1 MNSFDLV
8 KFRNLLLAENTNRFY
23 APTYI
28 VQKYGADKAK
38 EIEANIEDEGANT
51 WDLFTSL
58 ETPQEVDNFIGG
70 FLSEN
75 TLNENLSYLASWK
88 VLKGPGG
95 YIFQIQDPNS
105 RSSISV
111 RVNKAGMAT
120 LDGEGVEAAQA
131 VQQIADQFGT
141 ETEVLYGDD
150 SLTTVISEPDFN
162 AIFPDTISEA
172 KEDTMKEALS
182 LDPSSPQI
190 SQYWDIMV
198 KNQPEDVIKTLTD
211 LTAGRLS
218 FEEFLSSTESDIYDS
233 FSDEFMDDLDEGTL
247 KEENVLGV
255 YEDPRYGMSVN
266 VFASMRDFDQ
276 KLQSN
281 NWKRVTA
288 LPGIEAKDIK
298 ANIEDLKKKYN
309 IQEGTLEEMASFYK
323 VADNSPEAK
332 AAIAAA
338 KEKYKPGTT
347 LYNTLDTLEKTG
359 EIDYKELAKQ
369 TGKDMATFNNPK
381 SRDVLE
387 KDLAA
392 FVQAGASPSAVRTG
406 RPADPNKAMAA
417 PKEKTAKLKITTPK
431 SSSTKLAD
439 LAPSNIFGSVGPD
452 DEEMDMEKQAQ
463 KAAKGNKRLGTAVEK
478 LAQVTKEMKALA
490 KAYQASKGTPEEA
503 SIIAQLKALTAEKKA
518 LEKKT
523 APRQMSAADL
533 MGGEE
538 A

>member
-8 KFRNLLLAENTNRFY
+8 KFRNQLLAENKTVKKR
-23 APTYI
+23 T
-28 VQKYGADKAK
+28 
-38 EIEANIEDEGANT
+38 
-51 WDLFTSL
+51 L
-58 ETPQEVDNFIGG
+58 E
-70 FLSEN
+70 EN
-75 TLNENLSYLASWK
+75 NSPEY
-88 VLKGPGG
+88 LKG
-95 YIFQIQDPNS
+95 
-105 RSSISV
+105 
-111 RVNKAGMAT
+111 
-120 LDGEGVEAAQA
+120 
-131 VQQIADQFGT
+131 
-141 ETEVLYGDD
+141 YGDGYTD
-150 SLTTVISEPDFN
+150 GYHAGEQGIEPEVEIN
-162 AIFPDTISEA
+162 
-172 KEDTMKEALS
+172 EALS

-211 LTAGRLS
+211 LIAGRLS

-233 FSDEFMDDLDEGTL
+233 FRDDDMGDLDEGTL

-288 LPGIEAKDIK
+288 LPGIGYKDIK

-309 IQEGTLEEMASFYK
+309 IQEGPLEEMASFYK
-323 VADNSPEAK
+323 IADDSPEAK
-332 AAIAAA
+332 AAIIAA

-359 EIDYKELAKQ
+359 EIDYKELAKS

-381 SRDVLE
+381 SREVLE

-392 FVQAGASPSAVRTG
+392 FVQASSSPSAVRTG
-406 RPADPNKAMAA
+406 RPADPNKAAAA
-417 PKEKTAKLKITTPK
+417 PKEKSPKLKITNPKPK
-431 SSSTKLAD
+431 STSTKLKD
-439 LAPSNIFGSVGPD
+439 LAPADVFAGMD
-452 DEEMDMEKQAQ
+452 DEEMEMEKQAL

-478 LAQVTKEMKALA
+478 LAQVTKEMKTLA
-490 KAYQASKGTPEEA
+490 KEYQAVKGTPEEA
-503 SIIAQLKALTAEKKA
+503 GIVAQLKDLTAEKKA

-533 MGGEE
+533 MGGEDL
-538 A
+538 

>member
-1 MNSFDLV
+1 MSSFDLV
-8 KFRNLLLAENTNRFY
+8 KFRNQLLAEDQS
-23 APTYI
+23 
-28 VQKYGADKAK
+28 V
-38 EIEANIEDEGANT
+38 EENI
-51 WDLFTSL
+51 
-58 ETPQEVDNFIGG
+58 
-70 FLSEN
+70 
-75 TLNENLSYLASWK
+75 LNEDLSYLASWK

-105 RSSISV
+105 DSTIGA

-131 VQQIADQFGT
+131 VQQIADKFGT

-172 KEDTMKEALS
+172 KMTRADEVGSDGVAEEDALDETLN

-198 KNQPEDVIKTLTD
+198 KNQPEDVIKILTD

-218 FEEFLSSTESDIYDS
+218 FKDFLDTTEDDIFDS
-233 FSDEFMDDLDEGTL
+233 FRDEFMDLDENALKENVMERMGIFDDIDADLENEEEPVEYLKDIIKYCEQQIEMYSDDMEDLDEGAL
-247 KEENVLGV
+247 K
-255 YEDPRYGMSVN
+255 
-266 VFASMRDFDQ
+266 
-276 KLQSN
+276 
-281 NWKRVTA
+281 
-288 LPGIEAKDIK
+288 
-298 ANIEDLKKKYN
+298 
-309 IQEGTLEEMASFYK
+309 EMASFYK

-359 EIDYKELAKQ
+359 EIDYKELAKT

-381 SRDVLE
+381 SREVLE

-392 FVQAGASPSAVRTG
+392 FVQAGSSPSAVRTG
-406 RPADPNKAMAA
+406 RPASEKPEGT
-417 PKEKTAKLKITTPK
+417 PKEKTGKLKITNPK
-431 SSSTKLAD
+431 PASTKLAD
-439 LAPSNIFGSVGPD
+439 LAPADVFSGMGPD
-452 DEEMDMEKQAQ
+452 EEEMEMEKQAV
-463 KAAKGNKRLGTAVEK
+463 KAAKGNKRLGTTVEK

-490 KAYQASKGTPEEA
+490 KEYQAAKGTPEEA
-503 SIIAQLKALTAEKKA
+503 GIVAQLKALTAEKKA

-523 APRQMSAADL
+523 APKQMSAADL
-533 MGGEE
+533 MGGEDL
-538 A
+538 

>member
-1 MNSFDLV
+1 MNSFDLL
-8 KFRNLLLAENTNRFY
+8 KFRNQLLAES
-23 APTYI
+23 I
-28 VQKYGADKAK
+28 SVK
-38 EIEANIEDEGANT
+38 ENAINED
-51 WDLFTSL
+51 
-58 ETPQEVDNFIGG
+58 
-70 FLSEN
+70 
-75 TLNENLSYLASWK
+75 LSYLAAWK

-95 YIFQIQDPNS
+95 YIFQIQGENRDT
-105 RSSISV
+105 IGA
-111 RVNKAGMAT
+111 RVNKAGMVT
-120 LDGEGVEAAQA
+120 LDGEGAGAAQA

-172 KEDTMKEALS
+172 KMTRADEVGSDGVAEEDALDETLN

-198 KNQPEDVIKTLTD
+198 KNQPEDTIKTLTD

-218 FEEFLSSTESDIYDS
+218 FKDFLDTTEDDIFDS
-233 FSDEFMDDLDEGTL
+233 FRDEFMDLD
-247 KEENVLGV
+247 
-255 YEDPRYGMSVN
+255 
-266 VFASMRDFDQ
+266 
-276 KLQSN
+276 
-281 NWKRVTA
+281 
-288 LPGIEAKDIK
+288 
-298 ANIEDLKKKYN
+298 
-309 IQEGTLEEMASFYK
+309 EGTLEEMASFYK
-323 VADNSPEAK
+323 VADDSPEAK

-359 EIDYKELAKQ
+359 EIDYKELAKS

-392 FVQAGASPSAVRTG
+392 FVQAGTSPSAVRTG
-406 RPADPNKAMAA
+406 RPANPEKAAA
-417 PKEKTAKLKITTPK
+417 SPRLKITNPKPK
-431 SSSTKLAD
+431 STSTKLKD
-439 LAPSNIFGSVGPD
+439 LAPADIFMGAGMD
-452 DEEMDMEKQAQ
+452 DEEMDMEKQAL

-478 LAQVTKEMKALA
+478 LAQVSQEMKSLA
-490 KAYQASKGTPEEA
+490 KAYQAAKGTPEEA
-503 SIIAQLKALTAEKKA
+503 GIIAQLKDLTAEKKA

-533 MGGEE
+533 MGGEDL
-538 A
+538 

>member
-1 MNSFDLV
+1 MNSFDLL
-8 KFRNLLLAENTNRFY
+8 KFRNQLLAENTNRFY

-75 TLNENLSYLASWK
+75 TLSEDLSYLAAWK

-95 YIFQIQDPNS
+95 YIFQIQGGNRDT
-105 RSSISV
+105 IGA
-111 RVNKAGMAT
+111 RVNKAGMVT
-120 LDGEGVEAAQA
+120 LDGEGAGAAQA

-172 KEDTMKEALS
+172 KMTRADEVGSDGVAEEDAL
-182 LDPSSPQI
+182 D
-190 SQYWDIMV
+190 
-198 KNQPEDVIKTLTD
+198 
-211 LTAGRLS
+211 
-218 FEEFLSSTESDIYDS
+218 
-233 FSDEFMDDLDEGTL
+233 
-247 KEENVLGV
+247 
-255 YEDPRYGMSVN
+255 
-266 VFASMRDFDQ
+266 
-276 KLQSN
+276 
-281 NWKRVTA
+281 
-288 LPGIEAKDIK
+288 
-298 ANIEDLKKKYN
+298 
-309 IQEGTLEEMASFYK
+309 EGTLEEMASFYK
-323 VADNSPEAK
+323 VADDSPEAK

-359 EIDYKELAKQ
+359 EIDYKELAKS

-381 SRDVLE
+381 SREVLE
-387 KDLAA
+387 KELAA

-406 RPADPNKAMAA
+406 RPANPEKADAS
-417 PKEKTAKLKITTPK
+417 PKLKITNPKPK
-431 SSSTKLAD
+431 STSTKLKD
-439 LAPSNIFGSVGPD
+439 LAPADVFSGMGPD
-452 DEEMDMEKQAQ
+452 EEEMDMEKQAL
-463 KAAKGNKRLGTAVEK
+463 KAAKGNKRLGTTVEK
-478 LAQVTKEMKALA
+478 LAQVTKEMKSLA
-490 KAYQASKGTPEEA
+490 KAYQAAKGTPEEA
-503 SIIAQLKALTAEKKA
+503 GIVAQLKDLTAEKKA